1 MGGSAKQHLT
11 NYESSARIP
20 IPRLSRQTPT
30 SPPLP
35 APSRHEPN
43 PPPNSFPAFPP
54 PAHQPP
60 AHQPPAYTT
69 TATMSTPLP
78 LPRFLLPQSSSLW
91 RTTTTT
97 LSPLP
102 RRLAST
108 KPSPSK
114 PPKPSGP
121 RVLAQPE
128 RFNPPSHGA
137 RLPRAGGPRQP
148 QHYGG
153 ALSQSEL
160 LAQVRKEYPGLMAPM
175 GSLAY
180 RVIYSK
186 WIHLTITLVSLPPPR
201 APLPR

>member
-1 MGGSAKQHLT
+1 
-11 NYESSARIP
+11 
-20 IPRLSRQTPT
+20 
-30 SPPLP
+30 
-35 APSRHEPN
+35 
-43 PPPNSFPAFPP
+43 
-54 PAHQPP
+54 
-60 AHQPPAYTT
+60 
-69 TATMSTPLP
+69 MSTPLP

-91 RTTTTT
+91 RTTT
-97 LSPLP
+97 LSPVT

-108 KPSPSK
+108 KPPSKSPSK
-114 PPKPSGP
+114 PPSNPSKPPGGGP

-128 RFNPPSHGA
+128 RFNPPSHGS
-137 RLPRAGGPRQP
+137 RLPRPGGPRQP

-186 WIHLTITLVSLPPPR
+186 WIHLTITLVSHPPKTPTPFPR
-201 APLPR
+201 

>member
-1 MGGSAKQHLT
+1 
-11 NYESSARIP
+11 
-20 IPRLSRQTPT
+20 
-30 SPPLP
+30 
-35 APSRHEPN
+35 
-43 PPPNSFPAFPP
+43 
-54 PAHQPP
+54 
-60 AHQPPAYTT
+60 
-69 TATMSTPLP
+69 MSTPLP

-97 LSPLP
+97 TTLSPVT

-108 KPSPSK
+108 NPPSKPTSKPPPSK
-114 PPKPSGP
+114 PPGSGP

-128 RFNPPSHGA
+128 RFNPPSHGS
-137 RLPRAGGPRQP
+137 RLPRAGGPRP

-186 WIHLTITLVSLPPPR
+186 WIHLTITLVSLPPPPPPPS
-201 APLPR
+201 PLQY

>member
-1 MGGSAKQHLT
+1 
-11 NYESSARIP
+11 
-20 IPRLSRQTPT
+20 
-30 SPPLP
+30 
-35 APSRHEPN
+35 
-43 PPPNSFPAFPP
+43 
-54 PAHQPP
+54 
-60 AHQPPAYTT
+60 
-69 TATMSTPLP
+69 MSTPLP

-91 RTTTTT
+91 RTTT
-97 LSPLP
+97 LSPIT
-102 RRLAST
+102 RRLASS

-114 PPKPSGP
+114 PTSKPSTSKPPSSGP

-128 RFNPPSHGA
+128 RFNPPSHGS
-137 RLPRAGGPRQP
+137 RLPRAGGPRP

-186 WIHLTITLVSLPPPR
+186 WIHLTITLVRPPPLPPPI
-201 APLPR
+201 PN